1 MKARDRYT
9 QLTRG
14 RSQFLD
20 TAVECSRLTLPYLV
34 QEDLSSR
41 PTHQKLHTPWQ
52 SVGSKSVVNLAAKL
66 MLALLPPQTTF
77 FKLQIRDDKLGEE
90 IAPEIKSELD
100 LSFSKLERMVMDY
113 INASSDRV
121 VVHQALKHL
130 IVSGNALIF
139 MGKDGLKNY
148 PLNRYVVNRD
158 GNGNICEIVTKELVS
173 RRILSDDLPELLLP
187 QPAVNPPGN
196 DGYKTGSDDQD
207 VEVYTYVR
215 KDEPSG
221 RWIWHQEA
229 FDKILPGSR
238 STAPKNASPW
248 LVLRFNTVDG
258 EDYGRGRVEEFLGDI
273 RSLEGLSQAL
283 VEGSAAAA
291 KVVFLVSPSSTTK
304 PKTIADAGNGAIV
317 QGREEDVSVI
327 QVGKTADFR
336 TAAEQMQNLEKRI
349 NDAFLVLQVRQSER
363 TTAEEVRLTQMELE
377 QQLGGLFS
385 LLTIEFLVPY
395 LNRTLH
401 ILQRTNKIPKIP
413 KDIVR
418 PEIVAGVNALGRGQ
432 DQQSL
437 VQFITTIAN
446 TMGPEI
452 MAKFLDPTEYIKRLA
467 AAQGIDVLN
476 LVKSPETMEQEKQ
489 AQQQQLMQAEMMK
502 QAGQFANAPMADPS
516 KNPSLGRSLDDGYSE
531 LTGKQNPENA
541 KQTIPTNESEEQEA
555 LPAEGFEA

>member
-1 MKARDRYT
+1 MKARDRYS

-14 RSQFLD
+14 RTQFLH

-41 PTHQKLHTPWQ
+41 PEHQKLHTPWQ
-52 SVGSKSVVNLAAKL
+52 SVGAKCTVNLAAKL
-66 MLALLPPQTTF
+66 MLALLPPQTSF
-77 FKLQIRDDKLGEE
+77 FKLQIKDDKLGVEYP
-90 IAPEIKSELD
+90 PEVRSELD
-100 LSFSKLERMVMDY
+100 LSFAKMERMVMDH

-139 MGKDGLKNY
+139 MDKKGLKNY

-158 GNGNICEIVTKELVS
+158 GNGNVCEIVTKELIS
-173 RRILSDDLPELLLP
+173 RKMLEADLPVPLP
-187 QPAVNPPGN
+187 NPPGD
-196 DGYKTGSDDQD
+196 DGKTGSGDQD
-207 VEVYTYVR
+207 VEVYTYV
-215 KDEPSG
+215 KYDKNG
-221 RWIWHQEA
+221 RWTWHQEA
-229 FDKILPGSR
+229 FDNILPGSR

-317 QGREEDVSVI
+317 QGRPDDVGVI

-336 TAAEQMQNLEKRI
+336 TASEQMQNLERRI
-349 NDAFLVLQVRQSER
+349 SDAFLVLQVRQSER

-385 LLTIEFLVPY
+385 LLTVEFLVPY
-395 LNRTLH
+395 LDRTLH
-401 ILQRTNKIPKIP
+401 ILQRNKEIPKIP
-413 KDIVR
+413 KDIVS
-418 PEIVAGVNALGRGQ
+418 PTIVAGVNAIGRGQ
-432 DQQSL
+432 DQESL
-437 VQFITTIAN
+437 VQFAQTLAQ

-452 MAKFLDPTEYIKRLA
+452 MAKFLDPGEYVKRLA

-476 LVKSPETMEQEKQ
+476 LVKTPETMANE
-489 AQQQQLMQAEMMK
+489 AQQQEQKMQQMEMLK
-502 QAGQFANAPMADPS
+502 QAGSLASAPAMDPS
-516 KNPSLGRSLDDGYSE
+516 KNPAMAESFKQQFDQSQDG
-531 LTGKQNPENA
+531 QNQGQPPDEGA
-541 KQTIPTNESEEQEA
+541 EET
-555 LPAEGFEA
+555 PA

>member
-1 MKARDRYT
+1 MKARDRYN
-9 QLTRG
+9 QLTVG
-14 RSQFLD
+14 RRQFLD

-34 QEDLSSR
+34 QDDLTSR
-41 PTHQKLHTPWQ
+41 PTHQKLFTPWQ

-66 MLALLPPQTTF
+66 MLALIPPQTSF
-77 FKLQIRDDKLGEE
+77 FKLQVRDDKLGEE
-90 IAPEIKSELD
+90 FPREVKSELD
-100 LSFSKLERMVMDY
+100 LSFAKMERMVMDY
-113 INASSDRV
+113 VNASSDRV

-148 PLNRYVVNRD
+148 PLNRFVVNRD
-158 GNGNICEIVTKELVS
+158 GNGNVCEIVTKELIS
-173 RRILSDDLPELLLP
+173 RKILGMDLPESVP
-187 QPAVNPPGN
+187 NSPGD

-215 KDEPSG
+215 LDDNG
-221 RWIWHQEA
+221 RWVWHQEA
-229 FDKILPGSR
+229 FDKILPNSR
-238 STAPKNASPW
+238 STAPKNTSPW

-273 RSLEGLSQAL
+273 RSLEGLSQAI

-317 QGREEDVSVI
+317 QGRPDDVGVI

-336 TAAEQMQNLEKRI
+336 TAAEQMQTLERRI
-349 NDAFLVLQVRQSER
+349 SEAFLVLQVRQSER

-385 LLTIEFLVPY
+385 LLTVEFLIPY

-401 ILQRTNKIPKIP
+401 ILQRTNQIPKLP

-418 PEIVAGVNALGRGQ
+418 PQIVAGVNAIGRGQ

-437 VQFITTIAN
+437 VQFAQTLAQ

-452 MAKFLDPTEYIKRLA
+452 MAKFLDPGEYVKRLA

-476 LVKSPETMEQEKQ
+476 LVKTPETMAQES
-489 AQQQQLMQAEMMK
+489 QQQQQQMQQMEMLK
-502 QAGQFANAPMADPS
+502 QAGQFANSPMADPS
-516 KNPSLGRSLDDGYSE
+516 KNEGMGNMLKDGYDQA
-531 LTGKQNPENA
+531 QNGNTEGEP
-541 KQTIPTNESEEQEA
+541 PT
-555 LPAEGFEA
+555 EGG

>member
-1 MKARDRYT
+1 MKARDRYN

-14 RSQFLD
+14 RTQFLH

-41 PTHQKLHTPWQ
+41 PEHQKLHTPWQ
-52 SVGSKSVVNLAAKL
+52 SVGAKSVVNLAAKL
-66 MLALLPPQTTF
+66 MLALLPPQTAF
-77 FKLQIRDDKLGEE
+77 FKLQVRDDKLGVEFPRE
-90 IAPEIKSELD
+90 VKSELD
-100 LSFSKLERMVMDY
+100 LSFSKMEKMVMDY
-113 INASSDRV
+113 ISASSDRV

-158 GNGNICEIVTKELVS
+158 GNGNVCEIVTKELIS
-173 RRILSDDLPELLLP
+173 RKILGQDLPVPLP
-187 QPAVNPPGN
+187 NSPG
-196 DGYKTGSDDQD
+196 DEGYKTGSDDQD

-215 KDEPSG
+215 LDDNG

-229 FDKILPGSR
+229 FDNILPGSR
-238 STAPKNASPW
+238 STAPKNTSPW

-317 QGREEDVSVI
+317 QGRPDDVGVI

-336 TAAEQMQNLEKRI
+336 TAAEQMQNLERRI
-349 NDAFLVLQVRQSER
+349 GEAFLVLSVRDSER

-385 LLTIEFLVPY
+385 LLTVEFLIPY

-401 ILQRTNKIPKIP
+401 ILQRNKEIPKIP
-413 KDIVR
+413 KDLVR
-418 PEIVAGVNALGRGQ
+418 PQIVAGVNALGRGQ

-437 VQFITTIAN
+437 VQFAQTLTQ

-452 MAKFLDPTEYIKRLA
+452 MAKFLDPGEYVKRLA

-476 LVKSPETMEQEKQ
+476 LVKTPETMAAEKQ
-489 AQQQQLMQAEMMK
+489 QLQQDYAQKAMVDQAS
-502 QAGQFANAPMADPS
+502 AFAKAPGMDPS
-516 KNPSLGRSLDDGYSE
+516 KNPAVGRALNDGYDQLNDNSQGE
-531 LTGKQNPENA
+531 PPDQGAEETPPE
-541 KQTIPTNESEEQEA
+541 
-555 LPAEGFEA
+555 G

>member
-20 TAVECSRLTLPYLV
+20 TAVECSRLTLPYLI

-66 MLALLPPQTTF
+66 MLALLPPQTSF
-77 FKLQIRDDKLGEE
+77 FKLQVRDDKLGEE
-90 IAPEIKSELD
+90 FPREVKSELD
-100 LSFSKLERMVMDY
+100 LSFSKMERMVMDY

-121 VVHQALKHL
+121 IVHQALKHL

-139 MGKDGLKNY
+139 MGKEGLKNY
-148 PLNRYVVNRD
+148 PLNRFVVNRD
-158 GNGNICEIVTKELVS
+158 GNGNVCEIVTKELIS
-173 RRILSDDLPELLLP
+173 RKILGTDLPESLP
-187 QPAVNPPGN
+187 NSPGD

-215 KDEPSG
+215 LDNNG
-221 RWIWHQEA
+221 RWVWHQEA
-229 FDKILPGSR
+229 FDKIIPNSR
-238 STAPKNASPW
+238 STAPKNTSPW

-273 RSLEGLSQAL
+273 RSLEGLSQAI

-317 QGREEDVSVI
+317 QGRPDDVGVI

-336 TAAEQMQNLEKRI
+336 TAAEQMSTLERRI
-349 NDAFLVLQVRQSER
+349 SEAFLVLQVRQSER

-395 LNRTLH
+395 LDRTLH
-401 ILQRTNKIPKIP
+401 ILQRNKQLPKIP
-413 KDIVR
+413 KDVVR
-418 PEIVAGVNALGRGQ
+418 PQIVAGVNALGRGQ

-437 VQFITTIAN
+437 VTFAQTLAQ
-446 TMGPEI
+446 TMGPEV
-452 MAKFLDPTEYIKRLA
+452 MSKFLDPAEYVKRLA

-476 LVKSPETMEQEKQ
+476 LVKTPETMQMEKEQQ
-489 AQQQQLMQAEMMK
+489 MQQMQQQELLK
-502 QAGQFANAPMADPS
+502 QAGQFASSPMMDPS
-516 KNPSLGRSLDDGYSE
+516 KNEAANELIKEQKDRLTDGNNQGE
-531 LTGKQNPENA
+531 P
-541 KQTIPTNESEEQEA
+541 
-555 LPAEGFEA
+555 PAEGGEETPPEG

>member
-1 MKARDRYT
+1 M
-9 QLTRG
+9 
-14 RSQFLD
+14 
-20 TAVECSRLTLPYLV
+20 PYLI
-34 QEDLSSR
+34 QEDLSSK

-52 SVGSKSVVNLAAKL
+52 SVGSKAVVNLAAKL
-66 MLALLPPQTTF
+66 MLALLPPQTSF
-77 FKLQIRDDKLGEE
+77 FKLQVRDDKLGDE
-90 IAPEIKSELD
+90 IPREIKSELD
-100 LSFSKLERMVMDY
+100 LSFSKMERMVMDY

-139 MGKDGLKNY
+139 MGKEGLKNY

-158 GNGNICEIVTKELVS
+158 GNGNVCEIVTKELIS
-173 RRILSDDLPELLLP
+173 RKILGQDLPVPLP
-187 QPAVNPPGN
+187 NPPGD
-196 DGYKTGSDDQD
+196 DGKTGSDDHD
-207 VEVYTYVR
+207 VEVYTHVR
-215 KDEPSG
+215 YDKNG
-221 RWIWHQEA
+221 RWVWHQEA
-229 FDKILPGSR
+229 FDNILPGSR

-317 QGREEDVSVI
+317 QGRPDDVGVV

-336 TAAEQMQNLEKRI
+336 TAQEQMQHLEKRI

-385 LLTIEFLVPY
+385 LLTVEFLIPY
-395 LNRTLH
+395 LDRTLH
-401 ILQRTNKIPKIP
+401 ILQRNREIPKIP
-413 KDIVR
+413 KDIVH
-418 PEIVAGVNALGRGQ
+418 PTIVAGVNAIGRGQ
-432 DQQSL
+432 DQESL
-437 VQFITTIAN
+437 VSFAQTLAQ

-452 MAKFLDPTEYIKRLA
+452 MAKFLDAGEYVKRLA

-476 LVKSPETMEQEKQ
+476 LVKTPETMAQEKEAQ
-489 AQQQQLMQAEMMK
+489 MQQMQQQEMLK
-502 QAGQFANAPMADPS
+502 QAGQFANSPMMDPS
-516 KNPSLGRSLDDGYSE
+516 KNEAMGEMIKEQKDQLTDGTNQGQS
-531 LTGKQNPENA
+531 PE
-541 KQTIPTNESEEQEA
+541 
-555 LPAEGFEA
+555 EGA